1 MLRGQPRNQKWQP
14 AKIMDFIGKYFGP
27 NKIKTAWE
35 SKDKTY
41 LGKPK
46 VELEYE
52 NGETASYPLEIVE
65 KLASD
70 QPIDLTTLRD
80 KRVEPVLEKILGIL
94 ADSELTLDEIYYAVG
109 PKLTA
114 SIEMSMDKCQ
124 NILWKGK
131 ELTSRYKTVTLMDME
146 KVLRQKSWTEKKKKS

>member
-1 MLRGQPRNQKWQP
+1 
-14 AKIMDFIGKYFGP
+14 MDFIGKYFGP

-35 SKDKTY
+35 SKDKSD